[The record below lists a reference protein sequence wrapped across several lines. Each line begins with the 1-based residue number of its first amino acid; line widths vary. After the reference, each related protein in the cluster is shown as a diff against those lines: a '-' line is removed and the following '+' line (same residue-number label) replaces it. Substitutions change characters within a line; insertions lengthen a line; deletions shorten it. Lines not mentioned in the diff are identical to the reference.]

1 MEKEPELEDL
11 GYGSHSPTGYF
22 SQIHKDRHLFME
34 QLRTQWDS
42 EFTEIARSYGVFPN
56 NPDEAS
62 QENFEAFV
70 NALVSAVALFQDK
83 DTPPDWEIH
92 LHRKY
97 QRGSC

>member
-1 MEKEPELEDL
+1 MAEMFFEDL
-11 GYGSHSPTGYF
+11 GYGRLPPDRWF
-22 SQIHKDRHLFME
+22 SQIHKDRRLFME

-70 NALVSAVALFQDK
+70 SALVSAVALFQDK

-97 QRGSC
+97 QRGSY